1 MSDETR
7 LIHAGKASQTLVRTV
22 GPPIQKGS
30 TVLLPN
36 AEALYDD
43 ANHLTYGRAG
53 LSAQTCLQDA
63 LAMLEGAV
71 GVSLYPSGIAAI
83 SGVAMAL
90 LKAGDEVL
98 IVDTIYKP
106 VRRFADNVL
115 KRFGVG

>member
-7 LIHAGKASQTLVRTV
+7 LIHAGKVAGALAKTV

-53 LSAQTCLQDA
+53 LAAQAALQDA
-63 LAMLEGAV
+63 LGALEAPPA
-71 GVSLYPSGIAAI
+71 SLCTRPGSPPCPGR
-83 SGVAMAL
+83 SW
-90 LKAGDEVL
+90 
-98 IVDTIYKP
+98 P
-106 VRRFADNVL
+106 C
-115 KRFGVG
+115 